1 MRNDYIKLL
10 DKHKI
15 TDGILREFLQNS
27 DIEKSS
33 KHIFDALNASIEQR
47 ANQIIILQE
56 IKQKILAETDVVG

>member
-33 KHIFDALNASIEQR
+33 KHIADALNASIEQR
-47 ANQIIILQE
+47 ANQIIILQK